1 MNRHPLFSFRRRA
14 VTMLRG
20 AEARGRAA
28 GEKGGGRGS
37 MEAREL
43 ETFLVE
49 LVQRAGEMLVRRWSD
64 HHQIRTKVSYRD
76 LVTEVDQEVET
87 FLVNS
92 IRRRFPAHA
101 ILAEESQSDG
111 RGSMAAAGDAASWRW
126 IIDPLDGTT
135 NYAHGLPFFCV
146 SVAIEHEGAVVL
158 GAVFDPVRE
167 ELFVA
172 RRGQGAWLNGRRLS
186 VSATKE
192 IGDSLLI
199 TGFPYT
205 QEGALRNLRLL
216 GKVLPCAQAV
226 RRLGSAALDLCYVA
240 AGRADGFWEPDLK
253 PWDVAAG
260 TLMVQEAGGLV
271 TDFSGG
277 PFHLTAGELLAT
289 NGHIHR
295 ALVSLL
301 AG

>member
-1 MNRHPLFSFRRRA
+1 
-14 VTMLRG
+14 
-20 AEARGRAA
+20 
-28 GEKGGGRGS
+28 

-43 ETFLVE
+43 EVFLGE
-49 LVQRAGEMLVRRWSD
+49 LVRRAGEILLRRWSD
-64 HHQIRTKVSYRD
+64 RHQIRTKVSYRD
-76 LVTEVDQEVET
+76 LVTEVDQQVET
-87 FLVNS
+87 FLLDS
-92 IRRRFPAHA
+92 IRRRFPGHA

-111 RGSMAAAGDAASWRW
+111 CGSMAAGSDAGSWRW

-135 NYAHGLPFFCV
+135 NYVHGFPFFCV
-146 SVAIEHEGAVVL
+146 SVALEHEGAVAL
-158 GAVFDPVRE
+158 GAVFDPVRH

-172 RRGQGAWLNGRRLS
+172 KRGQGAWLNGRRLS
-186 VSATKE
+186 VSGTKE
-192 IGDSLLI
+192 IGESLLI

-205 QEGALRNLRLL
+205 QESALRNLCLFS
-216 GKVLPCAQAV
+216 KVLPCAQAV

-260 TLMVQEAGGLV
+260 ALMVEEAGGLV
-271 TDFSGG
+271 TDFSGR

-295 ALVSLL
+295 ALISLL